1 MLGMTDKFESRL
13 KLLEDPSK
21 FSNYHPMA
29 DGHQKWAHCVLENS
43 QK

>member
-1 MLGMTDKFESRL
+1 MLCMTDKFESRL

-29 DGHQKWAHCVLENS
+29 AGHCTWAEYVLKELTA
-43 QK
+43 